1 VTAMDARGT
10 RRPGG
15 AGRARGAAGGAG
27 IGDSI
32 GPGDGTLAGCAG
44 VAKTIFWLVII
55 VAICAL
61 AALLL

>member
-15 AGRARGAAGGAG
+15 AGRARGSAGGAD

-32 GPGDGTLAGCAG
+32 GPGDGTLAGCVNFARG
-44 VAKTIFWLVII
+44 LFWLVVIAAVCVGI
-55 VAICAL
+55 
-61 AALLL
+61 ALLL